1 LAGNVWEWCR
11 NDPTGSAENAD
22 VPTDVS
28 RVCRGGCW
36 GSFARYVRC
45 ARRSHYRADSQVVNL
60 GFRLVRVQ
68 ES

>member
-28 RVCRGGCW
+28 RVYRGGSW
-36 GSFARYVRC
+36 SSNARGVRC
-45 ARRSHYRADSQVVNL
+45 ANRDRDRADFQVSLL

>member
-28 RVCRGGCW
+28 RVCRGGSW
-36 GSFARYVRC
+36 NRLARFVRC
-45 ARRSHYRADSQVVNL
+45 AVRVHDPAVDQGNYL